1 MGKVEYELKDI
12 DEKNQAILI
21 SVDGFGVWLD
31 YWEDKEGFIEWDFNQ
46 YIFINWKGYTST
58 KDKKTMQAQEKI
70 RNDIENFDYFINDI
84 FNNWGDA
91 LDTVE
96 AMKEYENKKG
106 GGINE

>member
-21 SVDGFGVWLD
+21 SVDGFGVWLY
-31 YWEDKEGFIEWDFNQ
+31 YWEDKEGFVEWDFNQ
-46 YIFINWKGYTST
+46 YIFHEWIER
-58 KDKKTMQAQEKI
+58 DIKTREAQNKI
-70 RNDIENFDYFINDI
+70 YDDIENFSYFMDDI